1 MKSKSTLNSIMKHSN
16 AEYTNKLF
24 VTFDLQSF
32 FLWQKQKNKN
42 KKMKALFYSVV
53 LKDHLY
59 LSSLR
64 TFIYH
69 IFYYL
74 LLLDKNN
81 CLIDWNYYSWHSFI
95 YRACFKDAVI
105 VLVLKWKAACQDRSE
120 KQEPQL
126 LKSLFRWGA
135 VCFRL
140 GQIHTCSLTRQGD
153 L

>member
-59 LSSLR
+59 ISVLFGHSYIIY
-64 TFIYH
+64 FIIYC
-69 IFYYL
+69 
-74 LLLDKNN
+74 
-81 CLIDWNYYSWHSFI
+81 CLT
-95 YRACFKDAVI
+95 KTI
-105 VLVLKWKAACQDRSE
+105 V
-120 KQEPQL
+120 
-126 LKSLFRWGA
+126 
-135 VCFRL
+135 
-140 GQIHTCSLTRQGD
+140 SLTEIIIHGI
-153 L
+153 LLFIEPVSKMP